1 MTKLTTLD
9 LSPFLRN
16 SIGLDSLF
24 DNLVGRADTERSQ
37 NYPPYNII
45 KKDDN
50 NYMVEIA
57 IAGFNDGDIDITLWP
72 GQLIV
77 SGEKSTVSD
86 NEGVHVHQGIGTR
99 KFIRTFALSEYIEV
113 DSAEAHNGILTI
125 HLKRNVPEEM
135 QPKSI
140 AISYK

>member
-24 DNLVGRADTERSQ
+24 DNLVGRADMERGQ

-50 NYMVEIA
+50 NYIVEIA
-57 IAGFNDGDIDITLWP
+57 IAGFNDGDIDVTLHN
-72 GQLIV
+72 GQLQV
-77 SGEKSTVSD
+77 SGEKSTIES
-86 NEGVHVHQGIGTR
+86 EGVHVHQGIGTR
-99 KFIRTFALSEYIEV
+99 KFIRTFALSEFIEV
-113 DSAEAHNGILTI
+113 DSAEAQNGILTI
-125 HLKRNVPEEM
+125 HLKRNVPEAM
-135 QPKSI
+135 KPKSI

>member
-24 DNLVGRADTERSQ
+24 DNLVGRMDMERNQ

-50 NYMVEIA
+50 NYIVEIA
-57 IAGFNDGDIDITLWP
+57 IAGFNDGDIDVTLHN
-72 GQLIV
+72 GQLQV
-77 SGEKSTVSD
+77 SGEKSTIEA
-86 NEGVHVHQGIGTR
+86 EGVHVHQGIGTR

-113 DSAEAHNGILTI
+113 ETAEAQNGILTI
-125 HLKRNVPEEM
+125 HLKRNVPEAM
-135 QPKSI
+135 KPKSI